1 MYVIQGLSLPPF
13 PVNQEYDS
21 EEDEEDDRQPKK
33 KKKRGM
39 VSDYFLEEAEVDDD
53 EGEDDD
59 EDEVGLS
66 LLSCQDAFIWLG
78 MCLRLLLL
86 FYGRGVGILYF
97 GISLSWLLLPE
108 TMFNA

>member
-1 MYVIQGLSLPPF
+1 MITVNICSLFHQPFYFSSFPICVYVIQQLSISPPYF
-13 PVNQEYDS
+13 IQEYDS

-59 EDEVGLS
+59 EDEVRWS
-66 LLSCQDAFIWLG
+66 PLSCPDAVEWLW
-78 MCLRLLLL
+78 LL
-86 FYGRGVGILYF
+86 FF
-97 GISLSWLLLPE
+97 
-108 TMFNA
+108 